1 MQVNLAS
8 KFSKATMTPT
18 ASWVLAVETVGWGWM
33 FFSQYAGVRICSQ
46 TVEGQVGL
54 LEVDHLDIKGFQVNN
69 GKDSR
74 FRN

>member
-1 MQVNLAS
+1 MGVD
-8 KFSKATMTPT
+8 
-18 ASWVLAVETVGWGWM
+18 V
-33 FFSQYAGVRICSQ
+33 FSQYAGVRICSQ
-46 TVEGQVGL
+46 TVECQVGL

>member
-8 KFSKATMTPT
+8 KFSKVTTTPPSKLGT
-18 ASWVLAVETVGWGWM
+18 CSGNRGVGVDV
-33 FFSQYAGVRICSQ
+33 FSQYAGVRICSQ
-46 TVEGQVGL
+46 TVECQVGL